1 MIIIPFIASFI
12 RPIYVTKY
20 IIFVIYPLIISFV
33 CFMIFRI
40 DSSYRFVFVL
50 LSFGI
55 FGVALF
61 DENISPIGRGDN
73 SRAKFEFI
81 TQDSINHVDAY
92 IVDINKIMAD
102 KRRQYEVYNL
112 KPNAKFIKNIDEV
125 ESGILY
131 FDAYY
136 TDSIQTINELKNRGA
151 IIQKIPFGKKNDE
164 KLIEKMDFIYKVIL
178 E

>member
-1 MIIIPFIASFI
+1 
-12 RPIYVTKY
+12 
-20 IIFVIYPLIISFV
+20 
-33 CFMIFRI
+33 
-40 DSSYRFVFVL
+40 
-50 LSFGI
+50 
-55 FGVALF
+55 
-61 DENISPIGRGDN
+61 
-73 SRAKFEFI
+73 
-81 TQDSINHVDAY
+81 
-92 IVDINKIMAD
+92 MAD